1 MSNRDIPEINAGSMA
16 DIAFLLLIF
25 FLVTTTI
32 QTDSGLRVL
41 LPPYVEVPPPP
52 EKKNKRNVFAVQ
64 INGSNQL
71 LVRGRPVALSNI
83 KEIRTQLKT
92 FIMNRGKDPNASD
105 SPKLAVVSLLNDN
118 GTSYEAYV
126 GVYNQ
131 LKAAYSE
138 LWEES
143 AQRQY
148 GRSYEDLDRKERK
161 TIRAEIPLVISEAE
175 PTSLSS

>member
-1 MSNRDIPEINAGSMA
+1 MSKRDIPEINAGSMA

-64 INGSNQL
+64 INGNNQL
-71 LVRGRPVALSNI
+71 LVRGRPVPLSDI

-92 FIMNRGKDPNASD
+92 FIMNNGKDPNASD

-143 AQRQY
+143 AQRKY
-148 GRSYEDLDRKERK
+148 GRSYEDLDLKERK
-161 TIRAEIPLVISEAE
+161 SIRSEIPLVISEAE
-175 PTSLSS
+175 PTSLST

>member
-1 MSNRDIPEINAGSMA
+1 MSKRDIPEINAGSMA

-41 LPPYVEVPPPP
+41 LPPSVEVPPPP

-71 LVRGRPVALSNI
+71 LVRGRPVALSDI
-83 KEIRTQLKT
+83 REIRTQLKT
-92 FIMNRGKDPNASD
+92 FIMNNGKDPNASD

-143 AQRQY
+143 AQRKY

-161 TIRAEIPLVISEAE
+161 TIRDEIPLVISEAE
-175 PTSLSS
+175 PTSLST